1 MSGPLELIRDERSE
15 GVHSLVERVQ
25 LASGAL
31 PRSTWN
37 VFLFEFGRS
46 HTLKRLLIWVA
57 VLVAPAG
64 IFALMRTTGGR
75 LPQPV
80 WVSMMFVLI
89 TEMIVLLNALLWVA
103 PLVQSE
109 LEGKTWL
116 YVVVRP
122 FGRMSLVLG
131 KGLNGL
137 VWTAGAGLISL
148 LLALLVTSRGEIT
161 SELVGG
167 NPQTQLELASG
178 LREVVQVGL
187 ILGALTV
194 FSSVVY
200 SSLFSAIGCIAP
212 KRAMLVAFSY
222 TLIGEVLISFIP
234 AVVNKLTVQ
243 YHLRCLLTD
252 WMNFDIPAE
261 GRQYLFSEWNAGWH
275 VASLVGMAI
284 FWQVVA
290 LGVVHFRQYVMS
302 DEA

>member
-1 MSGPLELIRDERSE
+1 MSGPLELVPDDLDSARQP
-15 GVHSLVERVQ
+15 LVDRIQ
-25 LASGAL
+25 KAALTLPQGAW
-31 PRSTWN
+31 T
-37 VFLFEFGRS
+37 VFQFEFRRS
-46 HTLKRLLIWVA
+46 RTLKRVLIWLA

-64 IFALMRTTGGR
+64 IFSLMRMVGGR
-75 LPQPV
+75 LPQAV
-80 WVSMMFVLI
+80 WVGMTFVLI

-137 VWTAGAGLISL
+137 VWTGGAGLTAL
-148 LLALLVTSRGEIT
+148 LLALLVTSQGDI
-161 SELVGG
+161 
-167 NPQTQLELASG
+167 QTATEMMGPRARIEVASG
-178 LREVVQVGL
+178 LQEVAHVSLV
-187 ILGALTV
+187 LGALTA

-222 TLIGEVLISFIP
+222 TLVGEVLVSFIP

-252 WMNFDIPAE
+252 WIDFGIPPE
-261 GRQYLFSEWNAGWH
+261 GRQYLFSEWAPSWH
-275 VASLVGMAI
+275 VASLIGMAI

-290 LGVVHFRQYVMS
+290 LGVVHSRQYVMS
-302 DEA
+302 DEN